1 MKKYAIY
8 LIALSAV
15 STASLASQGD
25 HEPRDLNAC
34 LGECPGQLG
43 KAAPKVST
51 RAFIENAGAAAG
63 FEQLDKNPEENH
75 QGGREGG
82 RE

>member
-34 LGECPGQLG
+34 VGECSGQLR
-43 KAAPKVST
+43 KAAP
-51 RAFIENAGAAAG
+51 RAFIEKAGAAAG